1 MIKNAAAASLI
12 LLLTVACA
20 TTPMTSSNDVASPAP
35 GVATKYNDAP
45 LYILL
50 SSPNQVRTVDYSS
63 KVYGLHLRGTMT
75 NKGFYPAGQ
84 IEGKGKFCAEGK
96 DWLSL
101 SEMKVYSA
109 DSKAPTAP
117 YILGCSTNGGFQPA
131 SREVVLQ

>member
-1 MIKNAAAASLI
+1 MIKNAAACLI

-20 TTPMTSSNDVASPAP
+20 TSPMTSSNDVASPAP

-84 IEGKGKFCAEGK
+84 IEGKGKFCADGK

-101 SEMKVYSA
+101 SEMKVYTAA
-109 DSKAPTAP
+109 DNKTPNGP
-117 YILGCSTNGGFQPA
+117 YILGCSTGSGFQPA

>member
-1 MIKNAAAASLI
+1 MIKNAAACLI

-20 TTPMTSSNDVASPAP
+20 TSPMTSSNDVSSPAP

-50 SSPNQVRTVDYSS
+50 SSPNQVRTVDFSS

-84 IEGKGKFCAEGK
+84 IEGKGKFCADGK

-109 DSKAPTAP
+109 ADNKTPNGP
-117 YILGCSTNGGFQPA
+117 YILGCSTNSGFQPA